1 MANKL
6 KGIFSNDSPEYESTL
21 KFRDNDAYR
30 NFRSALDTVEN
41 DGCVVPVDGVESI
54 SMYMQ
59 DHGVRFPI
67 EQHTD
72 ISHFMVGPAI
82 ESAPFTVIWPDGEKT
97 YDFKRYRINEDVVL
111 ETVKSEVVYLK
122 LVFSKKTQK
131 VRITYQIQY
140 QFAKSINDI
149 TFELKACISFLTKF
163 YTPTTEIGT
172 SEETNR
178 IGEIIRYLRY
188 TAGFISRLNAVEQKL
203 GVKFDPKKLHSLSH
217 EDQQDIE
224 ELYLLLCRELPLRLN
239 AKIDST
245 DATNI
250 ESNGIQYELFI
261 GQKIALI
268 FTREVAYDLLG
279 QHFTIYTANAMI
291 NAIIKDFQK
300 DGEKT
305 TVYYGDT
312 DSQPMYISYSAFLE
326 EGQAI
331 KEAERNLG
339 GEKAYIEALTGIQY
353 VKGYFD
359 EVK

>member
-21 KFRDNDAYR
+21 KFQDNDAYR

-54 SMYMQ
+54 SVYIQ

-97 YDFKRYRINEDVVL
+97 YNFRRYRINEGIVL
-111 ETVKSEVVYLK
+111 ETVKSAVVYLK
-122 LVFSKKTQK
+122 LVFSEKTQK

-140 QFAKSINDI
+140 QYAASISDI
-149 TFELKACISFLTKF
+149 AFELKACIAFITKF
-163 YTPTTEIGT
+163 YAPTTEKGM
-172 SEETNR
+172 SEETSG

-188 TAGFISRLNAVEQKL
+188 TEGFISRLDAVERKL
-203 GVKFDPKKLHSLSH
+203 GVKFDLQKLHSLSG
-217 EDQQDIE
+217 EDQQDVE
-224 ELYLLLCRELPLRLN
+224 ELYLLLCREFPLRLN
-239 AKIDST
+239 AKINST
-245 DATNI
+245 DTSNI
-250 ESNGIQYELFI
+250 EVSDVQKELAV
-261 GQKIALI
+261 GSKIALV
-268 FTREVAYDLLG
+268 FVGKDEYELLG
-279 QHFTIYTANAMI
+279 QRFTLYTANALI
-291 NAIIKDFQK
+291 NAIIKDFQN

-305 TVYYGDT
+305 IVYYGDT
-312 DSQPMYISYSAFLE
+312 DSQPMYISYSAYLE
-326 EGQAI
+326 EGQAK

-359 EVK
+359 GVK